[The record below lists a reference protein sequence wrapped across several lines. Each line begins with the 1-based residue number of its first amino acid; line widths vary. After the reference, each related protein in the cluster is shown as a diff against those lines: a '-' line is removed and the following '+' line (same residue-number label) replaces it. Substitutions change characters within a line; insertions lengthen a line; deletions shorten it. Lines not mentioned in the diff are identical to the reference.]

1 MKRRGL
7 LIILS
12 SPSGAGKSTL
22 AHRLMDWDPTLAFS
36 VSATTRTPREG
47 EVDGKDY
54 RFMDET
60 GFKKLVADGQML
72 EHAHVFGHFYG
83 SPEAPVRDAIENGCD
98 VLFDIDWQGA
108 EQIKD
113 SSLSHHVLS
122 IFVLPPSIA
131 ELKRRLIT
139 RGKDAPE
146 TIEKRMQKSWDEI
159 SHWHGYDYVLV
170 NDDLDATFE
179 KLKVIVS
186 AERLRKSQQPNLTP
200 FIRQLQAEFTEADA

>member
-12 SPSGAGKSTL
+12 SPSGAGEIHLGPSPDGL
-22 AHRLMDWDPTLAFS
+22 GSDAGVFRVGHDAH
-36 VSATTRTPREG
+36 PREG

-98 VLFDIDWQGA
+98 VLFDIDWQGPSRSRIPA
-108 EQIKD
+108 SATMCCR
-113 SSLSHHVLS
+113 SSSCRPR
-122 IFVLPPSIA
+122 LPS
-131 ELKRRLIT
+131 
-139 RGKDAPE
+139 
-146 TIEKRMQKSWDEI
+146 
-159 SHWHGYDYVLV
+159 
-170 NDDLDATFE
+170 
-179 KLKVIVS
+179 
-186 AERLRKSQQPNLTP
+186 
-200 FIRQLQAEFTEADA
+200 